1 MGVSTNSGLDL
12 LVQCLNSEWNK
23 PKGCHSGKGEL
34 GTKGLPSDKG
44 KLRTVWVGAQWVVT
58 AVRANLGPRDC
69 HSNKGELRTVWV
81 GAQSQVRF
89 LACETSS
96 GHWGRLPNGI
106 PVVQGTRSDLNGFC
120 SRIKISITFVK
131 SFRYI
136 GYARKLF
143 DDMILR
149 GVGKGAVSGINGSI
163 IVVLVVHGLC
173 LQSRVPEA
181 LMGSVVDVEKVSK
194 KKRKLGMAPRANDYR
209 EFILSL
215 ISDRL
220 IYEAKELGQVIVG
233 GNFPIQ
239 DDVLNALMGSLNLMF
254 LLHHALCTITVHKKE
269 ATVGDEEIIKYDELN
284 LVDLLSPPI
293 TVIGRKKQLDLILK
307 FALMYAC
314 LNKLAL
320 SSTSKSVICCSLQLE
335 YNLHVL
341 RCCENL
347 LQGRARE
354 AGEMNSLLTMGHVIN
369 SLVEHS
375 VSTL

>member
-1 MGVSTNSGLDL
+1 MEQTQGVVTAVRANLG
-12 LVQCLNSEWNK
+12 
-23 PKGCHSGKGEL
+23 PRGCHSDKGE
-34 GTKGLPSDKG
+34 
-44 KLRTVWVGAQWVVT
+44 LRTVWVGAQWVVT
-58 AVRANLGPRDC
+58 AVRANLGLRGC
-69 HSNKGELRTVWV
+69 HSGKGELRTVWI
-81 GAQSQVRF
+81 GAQSQIRF
-89 LACETSS
+89 LACETSL
-96 GHWGRLPNGI
+96 GHWG
-106 PVVQGTRSDLNGFC
+106 VC
-120 SRIKISITFVK
+120 
-131 SFRYI
+131 RYI